1 MSPPSYRSAG
11 LLPSRA
17 RFRFTRQ
24 RHGNSKSQAA
34 DYDAAQ
40 QRITAVNWPWYDFR
54 AKMGKRT
61 GAESPVVKAALEL
74 CGRPGG
80 PSCLPNRSLNE
91 EEREELRQLLA
102 RIGVPDLK

>member
-1 MSPPSYRSAG
+1 
-11 LLPSRA
+11 
-17 RFRFTRQ
+17 
-24 RHGNSKSQAA
+24 
-34 DYDAAQ
+34 
-40 QRITAVNWPWYDFR
+40 
-54 AKMGKRT
+54 MGKRT

-80 PSCLPNRSLNE
+80 PSRLPNRSLDS